1 MRFLDNWK
9 ISSKILLAI
18 TVLALAFTA
27 SAAYSSYELWR
38 INESYSVLTN
48 REDPASVELARANR
62 RVNQMAYA
70 AYKAMAH
77 DGASA
82 EAQAAKAMFDESVD
96 KLQANFAKA
105 NELVPEEAVA
115 ILDFQTRSDAIA
127 AEGRKSIEAGLRN
140 DDDTA
145 RALIQPLD
153 KQILQLSNDM
163 RAYNEERSREAA
175 AKSKELGEAAGMAKL
190 LSAILAVGGIGIGV
204 GLSLYIS
211 RIKIAGPLNS
221 LAGGMNRLAG
231 GDLSVSVDAIHRKD
245 EVGQMA
251 KAVQVF
257 KDNALKA
264 REIEAQADHARAEA
278 SAERARTE
286 TERRRVEAEQ
296 AMVVENLASSLTRL
310 ASGDLTVRID
320 ADFQGQYAQIRSDFN
335 AAVDSLRKAITTI
348 DASAGGIRGGS
359 DEIASASNDLSRRT
373 EQQAAGLEE
382 TAAALD
388 ELTATVKRSAE
399 GANEAAAAAA
409 GARQAAAESGAV
421 MREAVAAMAEIE
433 QSSGQVAQIIGV
445 IDEIAFQTNLL
456 ALNAGVE
463 AARAGDA
470 GRGFAVVAQ
479 EVRALAQRSADAA
492 KEIKGLIS
500 SSANQVTRGV
510 KLVSETGLALNDIVD
525 KVASIDRLLSE
536 IAASAK
542 EQATGLS
549 EVNVAVNQ
557 MDQATQQNAAMVEE
571 ATAASANL
579 RGEAADLAKLVS
591 KFRTGADSGP
601 VLADPVR
608 HAPAPNPVASARQ
621 RLAAHIGGGRT
632 ATAAANE
639 WEAF

>member
-9 ISSKILLAI
+9 ISSKLLLAI

-27 SAAYSSYELWR
+27 SAAFSSYELWR
-38 INESYSVLTN
+38 IDKSYSVLTN
-48 REDPASVELARANR
+48 REDPAALELSRANR
-62 RVNQMAYA
+62 AVNQMAYA
-70 AYKAMAH
+70 VYMTMAY

-82 EAQAAKAMFDESVD
+82 EAQAAKAMFDESAV

-105 NELVPEEAVA
+105 NKLVPEEAVA
-115 ILDFQTRSDAIA
+115 ILDFQTRSDAVA
-127 AEGRKSIEAGLRN
+127 AAGRKAVEAGLRN

-153 KQILQLSNDM
+153 KQIFELTNDI
-163 RAYNEERSREAA
+163 RTYNEEKSRETAA
-175 AKSKELGEAAGMAKL
+175 ESKALGEAADMAKL
-190 LSAILAVGGIGIGV
+190 ISAILAVGGIGIGV

-231 GDLSVSVDAIHRKD
+231 GDLTVHVDATNRKD
-245 EVGQMA
+245 EVGRMA
-251 KAVQVF
+251 QAVQIF

-264 REIEAQADHARAEA
+264 REVEAQADQARAEA

-286 TERRRVEAEQ
+286 TEQRRVEAEQ

-421 MREAVAAMAEIE
+421 MREAVAVMAEIE

-536 IAASAK
+536 IAASAQ

>member
-18 TVLALAFTA
+18 TVLALAFAATA
-27 SAAYSSYELWR
+27 AFSGFELWR
-38 INESYSVLTN
+38 IDKEYSVLTD
-48 REDPASVELARANR
+48 REDPAAVELARANR
-62 RVNQMAYA
+62 RINQMAYA
-70 AYKAMAH
+70 AYMTMAY
-77 DGASA
+77 DGTSA
-82 EAQAAKAMFDESVD
+82 EGQAAKAMFEESVG
-96 KLQANFAKA
+96 KLHANFAKA

-115 ILDFQTRSDAIA
+115 ILDFETRSEAIA
-127 AEGRKSIEAGLRN
+127 VKARKAVEAGLRN
-140 DDDTA
+140 DNETA
-145 RALIQPLD
+145 RTLLQPVD
-153 KQILQLSNDM
+153 KQIVALSNDL
-163 RAYNEERSREAA
+163 RDYNEERARETAA
-175 AKSKELGEAAGMAKL
+175 QSKALTAASGFAQL
-190 LSAILAVGGIGIGV
+190 VSAILAIGGIGIGV
-204 GLSLYIS
+204 GLGLYIS
-211 RIKIAGPLNS
+211 RVKIAGPLNS
-221 LAGGMNRLAG
+221 LAGGMNRLAS
-231 GDLSVSVDAIHRKD
+231 GDLSVNVDATHRKD
-245 EVGQMA
+245 EAGQMA

-257 KDNALKA
+257 KDNALRA
-264 REIEAQADHARAEA
+264 REIEARADNARAEA
-278 SAERARTE
+278 DAERARTE
-286 TERRRVEAEQ
+286 TESRRVEAEQ

-359 DEIASASNDLSRRT
+359 DEIATASNDLSRRT

-409 GARQAAAESGAV
+409 GARQAAAHSGEV

-433 QSSGQVAQIIGV
+433 HSSGQVSQIIGV

-510 KLVSETGLALNDIVD
+510 KLVSETGHALDDIVS
-525 KVASIDRLLSE
+525 KVASIDMLLAE
-536 IAASAK
+536 IAASAQ
-542 EQATGLS
+542 EQAVGLS
-549 EVNVAVNQ
+549 EVNIAVNQ

-571 ATAASANL
+571 STAASASL
-579 RGEAADLAKLVS
+579 RGEAADLAQLVS
-591 KFRTGADSGP
+591 KFRTGAASGP
-601 VLADPVR
+601 VLADRAR
-608 HAPAPNPVASARQ
+608 HAPAPNPVASARK
-621 RLAAHIGGGRT
+621 RLAAHMGGGRT
-632 ATAAANE
+632 ATAAATD
-639 WEAF
+639 WEEF

>member
-18 TVLALAFTA
+18 TVLAVMFAVTA
-27 SAAYSSYELWR
+27 GYSSFELWR
-38 INESYSVLTN
+38 IDKSYSVVTD
-48 REDPASVELARANR
+48 REDPAAVELARANR
-62 RVNQMAYA
+62 NINRLAYA
-70 AYKAMAH
+70 AYMTMAY

-82 EAQAAKAMFDESVD
+82 DAQAAKAMFDDAAV
-96 KLQANFAKA
+96 KLQANYEKA
-105 NELVPEEAVA
+105 NELVPEGAVA
-115 ILDFQTRSDAIA
+115 VLDFQTRSEDIIK
-127 AEGRKSIEAGLRN
+127 EGRKAVDAGLRN
-140 DDDTA
+140 DNDAA
-145 RALIQPLD
+145 RALLQPVD
-153 KQILQLSNDM
+153 KKIVDLSNDL
-163 RAYNEERSREAA
+163 REYNEERAEMVAAQSKALTAA
-175 AKSKELGEAAGMAKL
+175 AGLAKL
-190 LSAILAVGGIGIGV
+190 LNAIMAVAGIGIGV
-204 GLSLYIS
+204 GLGLYIS
-211 RIKIAGPLNS
+211 RAKIAAPLNT

-231 GDLSVSVDAIHRKD
+231 GDLTVNVDATHRKD

-257 KDNALKA
+257 KDNALRA
-264 REIEAQADHARAEA
+264 RELEAQAERSRAEA
-278 SAERARTE
+278 DAERSRAE
-286 TERRRVEAEQ
+286 SEQRRVEAEQ
-296 AMVVENLASSLTRL
+296 QMVVENLASGLGRL

-320 ADFQGQYAQIRSDFN
+320 ADFQGQYAQIRTDFN
-335 AAVDSLRKAITTI
+335 AAVDSLRKAITSI

-388 ELTATVKRSAE
+388 QLTATVKRSAE

-409 GARQAAAESGAV
+409 GARQAAAQSGEV
-421 MREAVAAMAEIE
+421 MREAVSAMAEIE

-500 SSANQVTRGV
+500 SSATQVTRGV
-510 KLVSETGLALNDIVD
+510 KLVSETGQALTDIVD
-525 KVASIDRLLSE
+525 KVASIDVLLAE
-536 IAASAK
+536 IAASAR

-549 EVNVAVNQ
+549 EVNIAVNQ

-571 ATAASANL
+571 STAASANL
-579 RGEAADLAKLVS
+579 RGEAADLAKLVA
-591 KFRTGADSGP
+591 KFRTGSDSGP
-601 VLADPVR
+601 TLADPAR

-621 RLAAHIGGGRT
+621 RLAAHIGGGRQ
-632 ATAAANE
+632 ATAAATE
-639 WEAF
+639 WENF

>member
-18 TVLALAFTA
+18 TILALAFTA
-27 SAAYSSYELWR
+27 SAAFSSYELWR
-38 INESYSVLTN
+38 IDKSYSVLTN
-48 REDPASVELARANR
+48 REDPAAVELSRANR

-70 AYKAMAH
+70 AYKAMAY

-82 EAQAAKAMFDESVD
+82 EAQAAKAMFDESAD

-127 AEGRKSIEAGLRN
+127 AEGRKAIEAGLRN
-140 DDDTA
+140 EDDTA

-163 RAYNEERSREAA
+163 RDYNEERSRETAA
-175 AKSKELGEAAGMAKL
+175 ESKALGKAADMAKL
-190 LSAILAVGGIGIGV
+190 ISAILAVGGIGIGV
-204 GLSLYIS
+204 GLGLYIS
-211 RIKIAGPLNS
+211 KFKIAGPLNG

-231 GDLSVSVDAIHRKD
+231 GDLTVHVDATNRKD
-245 EVGQMA
+245 EVGRMA
-251 KAVQVF
+251 QAVQIF

-264 REIEAQADHARAEA
+264 REVEAQAEQARAEA

-335 AAVDSLRKAITTI
+335 AAVDSLRTAITTI

-500 SSANQVTRGV
+500 SSANQVNRGV

-525 KVASIDRLLSE
+525 KVASIDRLLAE
-536 IAASAK
+536 IAASAR

-549 EVNVAVNQ
+549 EVNIAVNQ

-571 ATAASANL
+571 STAASANL